1 MPIKL
6 IVRPDVPVW
15 TPQQFISET
24 PRFSIALDGI
34 VAGGSWYDPGT
45 RHANF
50 NHHDCFSRL
59 AVRATCEQVYVA
71 IVQGFFSAFNNGRS
85 VELNIYANDCDE
97 DVCFSVY
104 LLRNR
109 KAVGRESNGRLRRLV
124 ETEGKIDATGGTYRL
139 TTTATIWS
147 ELAWIFEPYRHFRMS
162 GEIFAKDPDA
172 FGAIIDEVGE
182 RIAENVHGRGKTLDI
197 NSGMLRYRRIGG
209 GEGWSMIVEDGEY
222 GRRGAIDDG
231 IEAFVT
237 VQQRPDG
244 RFAYTIGRISEWI
257 PFDIHGL
264 LNHLNRVEHLDN
276 CVDRWGGSDTIG
288 GSPRLSG
295 SSLDPDRVE
304 AAINRFI
311 RLNGRDGTSTPFPQ
325 T

>member
-15 TPQQFISET
+15 TPQQFVSET

-34 VAGGSWYDPGT
+34 VSGGSWYDPAT

-71 IVQGFFSAFNNGRS
+71 IVQGFFSAFNNGKS
-85 VELNIYANDCDE
+85 VELNIFVNDCDE
-97 DVCFSVY
+97 DVCFSIY

-109 KAVGRESNGRLRRLV
+109 KVVGKEANGRLRRLV

-147 ELAWIFEPYRHFRMS
+147 ELAWICEPYRRFRMS
-162 GEIFAKDPDA
+162 GEIFGKEPAAYEQVIDA
-172 FGAIIDEVGE
+172 VGRRIQENINGGGAA
-182 RIAENVHGRGKTLDI
+182 RTLD
-197 NSGMLRYRRIGG
+197 SGMLRYRRIGG
-209 GEGWSMIVEDGEY
+209 GKGWSMIVEEGEY

-237 VQQRPDG
+237 VQERPDG
-244 RFAYTIGRISEWI
+244 RHAYTIGRVSEWI
-257 PFDIHGL
+257 PFDVQGV
-264 LNHLNRVEHLDN
+264 LNYLNREEHLAES
-276 CVDRWGGSDTIG
+276 VDRWGGSDTIG
-288 GSPRLSG
+288 GSPRLNG
-295 SSLDPDRVE
+295 SALEPGTVE
-304 AAINRFI
+304 AAINRF
-311 RLNGRDGTSTPFPQ
+311 LAATDS
-325 T
+325 